1 MCCRRNLY
9 MIAIGH
15 IFNTQS
21 FHHPM
26 RDVMHRK
33 EPSMARPVFS
43 PNPVRLAGLM
53 MGAVMMLASFPALTQ
68 ETPPVVV
75 TINGESFTLNLL
87 GNLANQLPDDIRRQP
102 PENLFE
108 SLIDD
113 IIDTRLSADA
123 ARASGVAD
131 NPAIREIAE
140 RARDRILAEV
150 WLNQEINA
158 RITDDMLE
166 QSYNDLVADT
176 ESRTEI
182 RARHILVDK
191 KEDALAAISRLDAG
205 EDFAAL
211 AAELSTGPSGPNGGE
226 LGYFGRGAMV
236 PSFEVASFG
245 LARDSYTK
253 EPVQTQFGWHV
264 IKVEDRRVAPAPSF
278 EEAEDQLRNTISVKL
293 AGVILA
299 ELRGKAEI
307 TRRSYDEIRATQQ
320 AQ

>member
-1 MCCRRNLY
+1 M
-9 MIAIGH
+9 
-15 IFNTQS
+15 
-21 FHHPM
+21 
-26 RDVMHRK
+26 V
-33 EPSMARPVFS
+33 RPVFS
-43 PNPVRLAGLM
+43 SNPFRLAGLM
-53 MGAVMMLASFPALTQ
+53 TGAVMMLASFPALTQ
-68 ETPPVVV
+68 DTQDTPPVVV

-87 GNLANQLPDDIRRQP
+87 GNLANQLPDDVRRQP
-102 PENLFE
+102 LDTLFE

-113 IIDTRLSADA
+113 IIDTRLAADA

-182 RARHILVDK
+182 RARHILVDT
-191 KEDALAAISRLDAG
+191 KEDALAAISRLDEG

-211 AAELSTGPSGPNGGE
+211 AVELSTGPSGPNGGE

-278 EEAEDQLRNTISVKL
+278 EEAQDQLRNTISVKL

-307 TRRSYDEIRATQQ
+307 TRKSYEEMRAIQQTQ
-320 AQ
+320 

>member
-1 MCCRRNLY
+1 
-9 MIAIGH
+9 
-15 IFNTQS
+15 
-21 FHHPM
+21 
-26 RDVMHRK
+26 
-33 EPSMARPVFS
+33 MARPVFS
-43 PNPVRLAGLM
+43 SNPFRLAGLM
-53 MGAVMMLASFPALTQ
+53 TGAVMMLASFPALTQ
-68 ETPPVVV
+68 DTQDTPPVVV

-87 GNLANQLPDDIRRQP
+87 GNLANQLPDDVRRQP

-131 NPAIREIAE
+131 NPTIREIAE

-182 RARHILVDK
+182 RARHILVDT
-191 KEDALAAISRLDAG
+191 KEDALAAIGRLEEG

-211 AAELSTGPSGPNGGE
+211 AVELSTGPSGPNGGE

-245 LARDSYTK
+245 LAMDSYTK

-278 EEAEDQLRNTISVKL
+278 EEAQDQLRNTISVKL

-307 TRRSYDEIRATQQ
+307 TRKSYEEMRAIQQ

>member
-1 MCCRRNLY
+1 
-9 MIAIGH
+9 
-15 IFNTQS
+15 
-21 FHHPM
+21 
-26 RDVMHRK
+26 
-33 EPSMARPVFS
+33 MARPVFS
-43 PNPVRLAGLM
+43 SNPFRLAGLM
-53 MGAVMMLASFPALTQ
+53 TGAVMMLASFPALTQ
-68 ETPPVVV
+68 DTQDTPPVVV

-87 GNLANQLPDDIRRQP
+87 GNLASQLPDDVRRQP
-102 PENLFE
+102 LDTLFE

-113 IIDTRLSADA
+113 IIDTRLAADA

-182 RARHILVDK
+182 RARHILVDT
-191 KEDALAAISRLDAG
+191 KEDALAAISRLDEG

-211 AAELSTGPSGPNGGE
+211 AVELSTGPSGPNGGE

-278 EEAEDQLRNTISVKL
+278 EEAQDQLRNTISVKL

-307 TRRSYDEIRATQQ
+307 TRKSYEEMRAIQQ

>member
-1 MCCRRNLY
+1 M
-9 MIAIGH
+9 
-15 IFNTQS
+15 
-21 FHHPM
+21 
-26 RDVMHRK
+26 V
-33 EPSMARPVFS
+33 RPVFS
-43 PNPVRLAGLM
+43 SNPFRLAGLM
-53 MGAVMMLASFPALTQ
+53 TGAVMMLASFPALTQ
-68 ETPPVVV
+68 DTQDTPPVVV

-87 GNLANQLPDDIRRQP
+87 GNLANQLPDDVRRQP
-102 PENLFE
+102 LDTLFE

-182 RARHILVDK
+182 RARHILVDT
-191 KEDALAAISRLDAG
+191 KEDALAAISRLDEG

-211 AAELSTGPSGPNGGE
+211 AVELSTGPSGPNGGE

-278 EEAEDQLRNTISVKL
+278 EEAQDQLRNTISVKL

-307 TRRSYDEIRATQQ
+307 TRKSYEEMRAIQQTQ
-320 AQ
+320 

>member
-1 MCCRRNLY
+1 
-9 MIAIGH
+9 
-15 IFNTQS
+15 
-21 FHHPM
+21 
-26 RDVMHRK
+26 
-33 EPSMARPVFS
+33 MARPVFS
-43 PNPVRLAGLM
+43 SNPFRLAGLM
-53 MGAVMMLASFPALTQ
+53 TGAVMMLASFPALTQ
-68 ETPPVVV
+68 DTPDTPPVVV

-87 GNLANQLPDDIRRQP
+87 GNLASQLPDDVRRQP
-102 PENLFE
+102 LDTLFE

-182 RARHILVDK
+182 RARHILVDT
-191 KEDALAAISRLDAG
+191 KEDALAAISRLDEG

-211 AAELSTGPSGPNGGE
+211 AVELSTGPSGPNGGE

-278 EEAEDQLRNTISVKL
+278 EEAQDQLRNTISVKL

-307 TRRSYDEIRATQQ
+307 TRKSYEEMRAIQQ

>member
-1 MCCRRNLY
+1 M
-9 MIAIGH
+9 
-15 IFNTQS
+15 
-21 FHHPM
+21 
-26 RDVMHRK
+26 V
-33 EPSMARPVFS
+33 RPVFS
-43 PNPVRLAGLM
+43 SNPFRLAGLM
-53 MGAVMMLASFPALTQ
+53 TGAVMMLASFPALTQ
-68 ETPPVVV
+68 DTQDTPPVVV

-87 GNLANQLPDDIRRQP
+87 GNLANQLPDDVRRQP
-102 PENLFE
+102 LDTLFE

-182 RARHILVDK
+182 RARHILVDT
-191 KEDALAAISRLDAG
+191 KEDALAAISRLDEG

-211 AAELSTGPSGPNGGE
+211 AVELSTGPSGPNGGE

-278 EEAEDQLRNTISVKL
+278 EEAQDQLRNTISVKL

-307 TRRSYDEIRATQQ
+307 TRKSYEEMRAIQQ

>member
-1 MCCRRNLY
+1 
-9 MIAIGH
+9 
-15 IFNTQS
+15 
-21 FHHPM
+21 
-26 RDVMHRK
+26 
-33 EPSMARPVFS
+33 MARPVFS
-43 PNPVRLAGLM
+43 SNPFRLAGLM
-53 MGAVMMLASFPALTQ
+53 TGAVMMLASFPALTQ
-68 ETPPVVV
+68 DTQDTQDTPPVVV

-87 GNLANQLPDDIRRQP
+87 GNLANQLPDDVRRQP
-102 PENLFE
+102 LDTLFE

-113 IIDTRLSADA
+113 IIDTRLAADA

-182 RARHILVDK
+182 RARHILVDT
-191 KEDALAAISRLDAG
+191 KEDALAAISRLDEG

-211 AAELSTGPSGPNGGE
+211 AVELSTGPSGPNGGE

-278 EEAEDQLRNTISVKL
+278 EEAQDQLRNTISVKL

-307 TRRSYDEIRATQQ
+307 TRKSYEEMRAIQQTQ
-320 AQ
+320 

>member
-1 MCCRRNLY
+1 M
-9 MIAIGH
+9 
-15 IFNTQS
+15 
-21 FHHPM
+21 
-26 RDVMHRK
+26 V
-33 EPSMARPVFS
+33 RPVFS
-43 PNPVRLAGLM
+43 SNPFRLAGLM
-53 MGAVMMLASFPALTQ
+53 TGAVMMLASFPALTQ
-68 ETPPVVV
+68 DTQDTQDTPPVVV

-87 GNLANQLPDDIRRQP
+87 GNLASQLPDDVRRQP
-102 PENLFE
+102 LDTLFE

-182 RARHILVDK
+182 RARHILVDT
-191 KEDALAAISRLDAG
+191 KEDALAAISRLDEG

-211 AAELSTGPSGPNGGE
+211 AVELSTGPSGPNGGE

-278 EEAEDQLRNTISVKL
+278 EEAQDQLRNTISVKL

-307 TRRSYDEIRATQQ
+307 TRKSYEEMRAIQQ

>member
-1 MCCRRNLY
+1 M
-9 MIAIGH
+9 
-15 IFNTQS
+15 
-21 FHHPM
+21 
-26 RDVMHRK
+26 V
-33 EPSMARPVFS
+33 RPVFS
-43 PNPVRLAGLM
+43 SNPFRLAGLM
-53 MGAVMMLASFPALTQ
+53 TGAVMMLASFPALTQ
-68 ETPPVVV
+68 DTQDTPPVVV

-87 GNLANQLPDDIRRQP
+87 GNLANQLPDDVRRQP
-102 PENLFE
+102 LDTLFE

-113 IIDTRLSADA
+113 IIDTRLAADA

-182 RARHILVDK
+182 RARHILVDT
-191 KEDALAAISRLDAG
+191 KEDALAAISRLDEG

-211 AAELSTGPSGPNGGE
+211 AVELSTGPSGPNGGE

-278 EEAEDQLRNTISVKL
+278 EEAQDQLRNTISVKL

-307 TRRSYDEIRATQQ
+307 TRKSYEEMRAIQQ

>member
-1 MCCRRNLY
+1 
-9 MIAIGH
+9 
-15 IFNTQS
+15 
-21 FHHPM
+21 
-26 RDVMHRK
+26 
-33 EPSMARPVFS
+33 MARPVFS
-43 PNPVRLAGLM
+43 SNPFRLAGLM
-53 MGAVMMLASFPALTQ
+53 TGAVMMLASFPALTQ
-68 ETPPVVV
+68 DTQDTPPVVV

-87 GNLANQLPDDIRRQP
+87 GNLANQLPDDVRRQP
-102 PENLFE
+102 LDTLFE

-182 RARHILVDK
+182 RARHILVDT
-191 KEDALAAISRLDAG
+191 KEDALAAISRLDEG

-211 AAELSTGPSGPNGGE
+211 AVELSTGPSGPNGGE

-278 EEAEDQLRNTISVKL
+278 EEAQDQLRNTISVKL

-307 TRRSYDEIRATQQ
+307 TRKSYEEMRAIQQTQ
-320 AQ
+320 

>member
-1 MCCRRNLY
+1 
-9 MIAIGH
+9 
-15 IFNTQS
+15 
-21 FHHPM
+21 
-26 RDVMHRK
+26 
-33 EPSMARPVFS
+33 MARPVFS
-43 PNPVRLAGLM
+43 SNPFRLAGLM
-53 MGAVMMLASFPALTQ
+53 TGAVMMLASFPALTQ
-68 ETPPVVV
+68 DTQDTPPVVV

-87 GNLANQLPDDIRRQP
+87 GNLANQLPDDVRRQP
-102 PENLFE
+102 LDTLFE

-113 IIDTRLSADA
+113 IIDTRLAADA

-182 RARHILVDK
+182 RARHILVDT
-191 KEDALAAISRLDAG
+191 KEDALAAISRLDEG

-211 AAELSTGPSGPNGGE
+211 AVELSTGPSGPNGGE

-278 EEAEDQLRNTISVKL
+278 EEAQDQLRNTISVKL

-307 TRRSYDEIRATQQ
+307 TRKSYEEMRAIQQ

>member
-1 MCCRRNLY
+1 
-9 MIAIGH
+9 
-15 IFNTQS
+15 
-21 FHHPM
+21 
-26 RDVMHRK
+26 
-33 EPSMARPVFS
+33 MARPVFS
-43 PNPVRLAGLM
+43 SNPFRLAGLM
-53 MGAVMMLASFPALTQ
+53 TGAVMMLASFPALTQ
-68 ETPPVVV
+68 DTQDTPPVVV

-87 GNLANQLPDDIRRQP
+87 GNLANQLPDDVRRQP
-102 PENLFE
+102 LDTLFE

-113 IIDTRLSADA
+113 IIDTRLAADA

-182 RARHILVDK
+182 RARHILVDT
-191 KEDALAAISRLDAG
+191 KEDALAAISRLDEG

-211 AAELSTGPSGPNGGE
+211 AVELSTGPSGPNGGE

-278 EEAEDQLRNTISVKL
+278 EEAQDQLRNTISVKL

-307 TRRSYDEIRATQQ
+307 TRKSYEEMRAIQQTQ
-320 AQ
+320 

>member
-1 MCCRRNLY
+1 
-9 MIAIGH
+9 
-15 IFNTQS
+15 
-21 FHHPM
+21 
-26 RDVMHRK
+26 
-33 EPSMARPVFS
+33 MARPVFS
-43 PNPVRLAGLM
+43 SNPFRLAGLM
-53 MGAVMMLASFPALTQ
+53 TGAVMMLASFPALTQ
-68 ETPPVVV
+68 DTQDTPPVVV

-87 GNLANQLPDDIRRQP
+87 GNLANQLPDDVRRQP

-182 RARHILVDK
+182 RARHILVDT
-191 KEDALAAISRLDAG
+191 KEDALAAISRLDEG

-211 AAELSTGPSGPNGGE
+211 AVELSTGPSGPNGGE

-278 EEAEDQLRNTISVKL
+278 EEAQDQLRNTISVKL

-307 TRRSYDEIRATQQ
+307 TRKSYEEMRAIQQ